1 MARVA
6 EMALVELMVLKEDI
20 AQVVEHLGRSG
31 VFQFQRS
38 ARKGASPA
46 NGASE
51 ANKADKTDAQNAE
64 KDFFDRL
71 QSCRAFLNI
80 EDVPSSSSLTD
91 AENCRRPTEEDKDEA
106 QNLIANVDSLK
117 ERMEAAVDEEKRVSD
132 TYRETM
138 AFANL
143 KASYSELEHLS
154 FLSLR
159 IGRIESKLFDELKDA
174 VGNRAIIVP
183 LGEDK
188 SHIMAASAKK
198 GRFALDTEL
207 KAFGFVPL
215 ELPKDFKGVPDDVLE
230 GLKAKKE
237 QCKKAIQNLAEER
250 DNFAQTHKDR
260 LLSLLLSFSLG
271 MQITD
276 ILQNMEATSL
286 VYHLT
291 GWVPQKECH
300 PLMQSLDKMTQGRIA
315 IREYLPSEVPAV
327 MSGKERV
334 PVMVKHGKFVS
345 GFERM
350 IFSYGAPV
358 YGTVDPT
365 PFVAIFFT
373 LLFGVMFGDAGQG
386 LVILLFG
393 ILLAKGVIKIGGYAK
408 CASVFIAVG
417 ASSMFMGLLTG
428 EFFATEGL
436 LRPFAMFVTGLFGE
450 PHSPIL
456 RLMPSS
462 TNTKAMFVMFGVAV
476 AMGFVINSAG
486 IVINIVN
493 KLLRKKRGEAIFGK
507 CALSGALFF
516 WYIVAMVLRM
526 VLFGHK
532 MCVADIVVIGV
543 LALLSAF
550 GEPLS
555 MLVDGERPIAPNGM
569 GSLFIS
575 GMVELIEVVS
585 TYLSNSVS
593 FLRVGAFALSH
604 AVLGYIIVTMTELS
618 GPIGGTAVLVI
629 GNAIVVV
636 LEGMIVAIQVVR
648 LQYYEFFSKFF
659 NETGV
664 EFKPLKFVYGC

>member
-1 MARVA
+1 MARTT

-31 VFQFQRS
+31 VFQFQ
-38 ARKGASPA
+38 AKT
-46 NGASE
+46 SE
-51 ANKADKTDAQNAE
+51 SKAAAKTDKKDTQNME

-80 EDVPSSSSLTD
+80 TDTNCDALAEKSVRPS
-91 AENCRRPTEEDKDEA
+91 EEDKDEA
-106 QNLIANVDSLK
+106 QRIIASVDDLK
-117 ERMEAAVDEEKRVSD
+117 GRMEAAVDEEKRVSD

-159 IGRIESKLFDELKDA
+159 IGKIESKLFDELKSA

-230 GLKAKKE
+230 GLKE
-237 QCKKAIQNLAEER
+237 KKAQCLKEIKILTEER
-250 DNFAQTHKDR
+250 DNFAETHKER
-260 LLSLLLSFSLG
+260 LLFLLRSFSLG

-276 ILQNMEATSL
+276 LLQHLEATAL

-300 PLMQSLDKMTQGRIA
+300 ELLEALDNITKGRIA
-315 IREYLPSEVPAV
+315 VKEYLPSEVPAV
-327 MSGKERV
+327 MSGKENV

-373 LLFGVMFGDAGQG
+373 LLFGIMFGDFGQG
-386 LVILLFG
+386 LVIFLFG
-393 ILLAKGVIKIGGYAK
+393 LLLAKGVVRIGSYAK

-417 ASSMFMGLLTG
+417 ASSMIMGLLTG
-428 EFFATEGL
+428 EFFTTEGL
-436 LRPFAMFVTGLFGE
+436 LKPFSMWITGLFGT
-450 PHSPIL
+450 PRSPIVK
-456 RLMPSS
+456 LMPSS
-462 TNTKAMFVMFGVAV
+462 TNTKAMFAMFGVAV
-476 AMGFVINSAG
+476 AMGFVINSVG
-486 IVINIVN
+486 IAINIVN

-516 WYIVAMVLRM
+516 WYIAVMVIRILF
-526 VLFGHK
+526 FGHK
-532 MCVADIVVIGV
+532 VCILDLIVIA
-543 LALLSAF
+543 LTALLSAF
-550 GEPLS
+550 GEPLA
-555 MLVDGERPIAPNGM
+555 MLVDGERPIAPNGA
-569 GSLFIS
+569 GALFIS
-575 GMVELIEVVS
+575 GMVELIEVIS

-604 AVLGYIIVTMTELS
+604 AVLGYIIATMTELS
-618 GPIGGTAVLVI
+618 GPIGGAAVLVI

-659 NETGV
+659 SETGV